1 MNFDIIKHHIGNSE
15 INSISARE
23 LYNVLDKLDS
33 KIRTYFPIILN
44 YKGKV

>member
-1 MNFDIIKHHIGNSE
+1 MKVITIQKLIRLMIPLE
-15 INSISARE
+15 
-23 LYNVLDKLDS
+23 YNVLDKLDS